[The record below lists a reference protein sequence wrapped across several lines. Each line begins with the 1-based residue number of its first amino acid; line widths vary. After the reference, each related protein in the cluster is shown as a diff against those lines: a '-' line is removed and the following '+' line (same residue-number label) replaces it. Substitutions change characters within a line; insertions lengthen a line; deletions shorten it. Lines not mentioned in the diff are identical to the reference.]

1 LIEPR
6 GGREIRITFSG
17 GLAEAGRRG
26 HTLDDILTCAGT
38 ALYATKSS
46 GKYRIVVAGGR
57 A

>member
-38 ALYATKSS
+38 ALYAAKSS
-46 GKYRIVVAGGR
+46 GKHRIVVAGGR